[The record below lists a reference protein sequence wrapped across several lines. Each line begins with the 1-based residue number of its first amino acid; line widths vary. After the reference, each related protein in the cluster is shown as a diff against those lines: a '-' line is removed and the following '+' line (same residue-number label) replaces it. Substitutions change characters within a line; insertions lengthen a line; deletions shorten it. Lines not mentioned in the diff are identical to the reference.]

1 MYNGRQELLAFGS
14 FQFDSAARVLRRGG
28 EVINLPPKTFDLLV
42 LFVDSGGALLT
53 KREIIQA
60 LWPDTF
66 VEDANLSF
74 QVSALRKGLGD
85 EGSAWI
91 ETVPKH
97 GYRFGAPIRRLPQ
110 TAPANPPAAAI
121 RGGRRRALAI
131 ATALIVG
138 IAVVLY
144 YWLTT
149 APRTASERLR
159 VTQLTAYPGS
169 EVTPALSP
177 DGSRVAFAWNGP
189 NEDNFDI
196 YVKGA
201 GPGDPVRLTNDP
213 APDLMPAWSPD
224 GREIAF
230 SRELEY
236 GKSGIYIKPA
246 MGGAERKIAEHWAVL
261 RDPQIRRSPVRRRL
275 WQDLAWSP
283 DGSTLAFGGRMAPDG
298 PWAIWGVSLQTGRVH
313 RLSTPPV
320 DAADRGPAFSPDAR
334 YLAFLRV
341 VAVTSA
347 DVYVQPLKKDLSPD
361 GAAARLTSEHR
372 TLGGPVWEPGGRSLL
387 YSSGVLGG
395 IRALKRLMLT
405 RDRMA
410 VHAAEILPY
419 GEQTTAMT
427 APVGGRIVLAKVLED
442 ENIYN
447 VGIGANAGN
456 SPAKLIASTMNDHT
470 PAWSPDGQRIAFASA
485 RSGTEEIWVCNA
497 DGSNAVQITQMDSP
511 TVSNPRFSPDGR
523 SILFNARKEG
533 NSELYMVDLSTSALR
548 KLTTSAADKVQPQ
561 FSRDGASIYFA
572 SDASTSGPAAVP
584 IWAAASAAR
593 FEIWKMRAG
602 GGPAVQ
608 ITMNGGNFAEE
619 SADAKLLFYAAAG
632 AIWSVP
638 ISGGSAVRIVDGL
651 SYSTNFAVTPD
662 GIYYLAAIEGS
673 RRATVK
679 FWDFRTKQANIV
691 LTIEKRWAPGMSI
704 SRDGRSLLITVV
716 DQEESDLVMIER
728 TP

>member
-1 MYNGRQELLAFGS
+1 MHNEGQELLAFGS
-14 FQFDSAARVLRRGG
+14 FEFDSASRVLRRGG
-28 EVINLPPKTFDLLV
+28 ELINLPPKTFDLLV
-42 LFVDSGGALLT
+42 LFVESGGALLT

-74 QVSALRKGLGD
+74 QVSALRRALGD
-85 EGSAWI
+85 EGSGWI

-97 GYRFGAPIRRLPQ
+97 GYRFRAPIRRPPE
-110 TAPANPPAAAI
+110 TAPADSSPAPK
-121 RGGRRRALAI
+121 RGGLRRRALALGTI
-131 ATALIVG
+131 LAAGV
-138 IAVVLY
+138 AVAVY

-149 APRTASERLR
+149 GPRTESERLSI
-159 VTQLTAYPGS
+159 TQLTAYPGS
-169 EVTPALSP
+169 EVMPALSP
-177 DGSRVAFAWNGP
+177 DGSRVAFAWDGP

-196 YVKGA
+196 YVQGA

-246 MGGAERKIAEHWAVL
+246 MGGAERKITEHWAVL
-261 RDPQIRRSPVRRRL
+261 RDPQVRRSPVRRRL

-298 PWAIWGVSLQTGRVH
+298 PWAIWGVSVQTGQVR

-320 DAADRGPAFSPDAR
+320 DVTDRGPAFSPDAR

-347 DVYVQPLKKDLSPD
+347 DIYVQPLKNDLSPE

-372 TLGGPVWEPGGRSLL
+372 TLGGPVWEPDGRSLM

-395 IRALKRLMLT
+395 IRVLKRLLLT

-410 VHAAEILPY
+410 VRAAEILPY

-427 APVGGRIVLAKVLED
+427 TPVRGRVVLAKVIED
-442 ENIYN
+442 ENIYK
-447 VGIGANAGN
+447 VGVGANAGN
-456 SPAKLIASTMNDHT
+456 TPAKLIASTMNDHT
-470 PAWSPDGQRIAFASA
+470 PAWSPDGQHIAFASA
-485 RSGTEEIWVCNA
+485 RSGREEIWVCNA
-497 DGSNAVQITQMDSP
+497 DGSNAVQMTQMDSP
-511 TVSNPRFSPDGR
+511 TVANPRFSPDGR

-533 NSELYMVDLSTSALR
+533 NSDLYMVDLATSALR
-548 KLTTSAADKVQPQ
+548 KLTTSAADEIQPQ
-561 FSRDGASIYFA
+561 FSRDGASVYFA
-572 SDASTSGPAAVP
+572 SYAG
-584 IWAAASAAR
+584 AR
-593 FEIWKMRAG
+593 FEIWKMQAG
-602 GGPAVQ
+602 GGPAEQ
-608 ITMNGGNFAEE
+608 ITTNGGNFAEE

-651 SYSTNFAVTPD
+651 SYATNFAVTKD
-662 GIYYLAAIEGS
+662 GIYYLSTIEGS
-673 RRATVK
+673 RRSTVK

-691 LTIEKRWAPGMSI
+691 LTIEKRWAPGLSI
-704 SRDGRSLLITVV
+704 SPDGRSLLITVV

-728 TP
+728 TR